1 MLRTQIQFTEDQHRR
16 LRTMAQREG
25 VSIAEIVRR
34 CVSRVIDEDAPDRSE
49 LYARAAELIGRFTDP
64 EAATDLS
71 SRHDDYLDEAYR

>member
-16 LRTMAQREG
+16 LRALAQREG

-34 CVSRVIDEDAPDRSE
+34 CVSRVIEEGAPDRGE
-49 LYARAAELIGRFTDP
+49 LYARAAELIGHFTDP

-71 SRHDDYLDEAYR
+71 SRHDGYLDEAYR